1 MHIVFVDYGSLSFIF
16 NGSMM
21 DSYWMSG
28 QRLVSWPARENLLQA
43 MTDESSELQG
53 GLQNGK
59 WGGRARYRLETLPK
73 FNTWP
78 LKSYRDPIGM

>member
-1 MHIVFVDYGSLSFIF
+1 MQIVFVDYGSLSFIF

-28 QRLVSWPARENLLQA
+28 QRCFSWPARENLLQA

-59 WGGRARYRLETLPK
+59 RGATAGQDISQRPSQSLTARPWKVTG
-73 FNTWP
+73 TQ
-78 LKSYRDPIGM
+78 